1 MVDIF
6 FGLLV
11 SFILLPLMIIV
22 AIIIKLDSHGPV
34 FFISERIGLNNK
46 KFKMFNSDNVY
57 KHRII
62 ETSKIKNPN
71 SKIMKLEKFLEN
83 IALMKYLNS

>member
-34 FFISERIGLNNK
+34 FFISERKVLDNK
-46 KFKMFNSDNVY
+46 KFKMFNFRTMFINTE
-57 KHRII
+57 II
-62 ETSKIKNPN
+62 ETSKNKK
-71 SKIMKLEKFLEN
+71 S
-83 IALMKYLNS
+83 